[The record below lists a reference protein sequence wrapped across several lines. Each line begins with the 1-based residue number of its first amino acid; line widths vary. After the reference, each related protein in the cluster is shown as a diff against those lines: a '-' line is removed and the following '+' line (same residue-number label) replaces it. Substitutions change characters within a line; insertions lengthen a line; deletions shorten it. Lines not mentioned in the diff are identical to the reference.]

1 MPLCV
6 PAAPRLWVPFPCL
19 NPRRSQFVG
28 RPAVTGR
35 TLTAPTDS
43 LLPKLLSV
51 GSLVAELAERML
63 AAKWA
68 SDGKV
73 DAESRRR

>member
-1 MPLCV
+1 MTV
-6 PAAPRLWVPFPCL
+6 
-19 NPRRSQFVG
+19 
-28 RPAVTGR
+28 R
-35 TLTAPTDS
+35 TLTSPTDS

-51 GSLVAELAERML
+51 GSLVAEPAERML

-73 DAESRRR
+73 DAGSRRR